1 MYARRVRC
9 LIKASLPSLI
19 ASLALLRPGS
29 AHAAEPQQDVADGTD
44 NCRAF
49 QEKNERELK
58 TWEATQPAEK
68 FQAKRPETVLDA
80 PWSPFFAWFGGNL
93 DLVAATFIPHLGA
106 QLRGALPATTLSWPW
121 SFSVGP
127 YYSCSRKVGTYGF
140 VGHKSHQ
147 LMLEPAVV
155 LGDLGVGF
163 TTRPGYRFLYHPT
176 DWVVGV
182 GGGLGSTLEIAGNR
196 EPFRASVGP
205 EVVLHFGH
213 CCERSYF
220 TLAVRYDY
228 FAAGRENHILG
239 ASLGYTY
246 F

>member
-1 MYARRVRC
+1 MYARRVRR
-9 LIKASLPSLI
+9 LIKASLLSLI
-19 ASLALLRPGS
+19 ASVALLRPSS
-29 AHAAEPQQDVADGTD
+29 ASAAEPQQDVADGSD

-58 TWEATQPAEK
+58 AWEATQPPEK

-80 PWSPFFAWFGGNL
+80 PWSPFFSWFGGNL
-93 DLVAATFIPHLGA
+93 DLVAATFIPHFGA
-106 QLRGALPATTLSWPW
+106 QLRGPTPATTLSWPW
-121 SFSVGP
+121 SFSFGP
-127 YYSCSRKVGTYGF
+127 YYACSRKVGTYGF
-140 VGHKSHQ
+140 VGHKVHQ
-147 LMLEPAVV
+147 LMLEPAIV
-155 LGDLGVGF
+155 LGDLGIGV

-176 DWVVGV
+176 DWVVGF

-205 EVVLHFGH
+205 EIVLHFGH

-220 TLAVRYDY
+220 TLALRYDY
-228 FAAGRENHILG
+228 FVAGRENHILG
-239 ASLGYTY
+239 ASLGYVY